1 MDLKDFD
8 MSKIEH
14 ACSIVGLQTPQPIEE
29 VIQPINVIR
38 GCPIRA
44 IDVVAMDDSDDVKQ
58 EDGNVGVDE
67 LDISFY
73 IENYCLCQNK
83 FNLKCYK
90 SIELY

>member
-1 MDLKDFD
+1 VDLKDFD
-8 MSKIEH
+8 VFRIEH

-44 IDVVAMDDSDDVKQ
+44 TDVVAVDDSDDVKQ
-58 EDGNVGVDE
+58 EDGDVGIEE

-73 IENYCLCQNK
+73 IEN
-83 FNLKCYK
+83 
-90 SIELY
+90 